1 MRLFAALP
9 LPDAI
14 ARPLLGVQHG
24 VPGARWRPR
33 EALHITLAFYGE
45 TPPVLAD
52 DLAAQLAK
60 INAPALQLELGEAG
74 SFGRKAP
81 RSLWIGIRPNA
92 ALDQLAAACRA
103 AASRAGLVCESRT
116 YKPHITLAYC
126 RGTTAADAARFLTRM
141 ASFSL
146 PAFTLD
152 RFGLYQS
159 QLGQDRARYHL
170 MHDYK
175 LNSV

>member
-14 ARPLLGVQHG
+14 ARPLQGVQHG

-33 EALHITLAFYGE
+33 ENLHITLAFYGD

-52 DLAAQLAK
+52 ELDMHLAT
-60 INAPALQLELGEAG
+60 IRVPALHVQLGEAG
-74 SFGRKAP
+74 TFGRKKP
-81 RSLWIGIRPNA
+81 RALWIGVRPDP
-92 ALDQLAAACRA
+92 ALDALAAACRA
-103 AASRAGLVCESRT
+103 AAAKAGLVCDHKKYR
-116 YKPHITLAYC
+116 PHITLAYC
-126 RGTTAADAARFLTRM
+126 KGTSSADAARFCARM

-152 RFGLYQS
+152 HFGLYQS
-159 QLGQDRARYHL
+159 QLGQSTARYHL